1 MPKFF
6 DVRGEWDAHQSNGFV
21 VHFFSMTQVL
31 RGSDP
36 AVTNL
41 SGKAS
46 HSSAS
51 VQGNVGG
58 AVSGNQFHALVF
70 WDNETAGDYSGTF
83 SLAAAAPGLGSG
95 AAITGL
101 TYDQAHVESQAT
113 WYTTD
118 TFLLEDF

>member
-1 MPKFF
+1 MAVGWIEGNLSLSEDVFQERLGTLPIRIHWRIAMPKFF

-46 HSSAS
+46 HSSGS
-51 VQGNVGG
+51 V
-58 AVSGNQFHALVF
+58 
-70 WDNETAGDYSGTF
+70 
-83 SLAAAAPGLGSG
+83 
-95 AAITGL
+95 
-101 TYDQAHVESQAT
+101 
-113 WYTTD
+113 
-118 TFLLEDF
+118 